1 MPETPPSTRSATSG
15 MAVLETHLEQLAKPL
30 RYASRQQ
37 FAHLARLRDLEV
49 YVQHHVQALQAASPP
64 PALAPLLQQ
73 LLQAVKGVDAL
84 PLSEKQERIQ
94 RAEALLVQM
103 RSVATSQ
110 GGNPSPAGESRR
122 GEARQAVEKPM
133 EDAVRPPPAQPP
145 PARGRSSVASPAAEP
160 VASADPCAQLVQF
173 LRGVGPKRAALLAR
187 MELHTV
193 HDLLWCL
200 PTRYED
206 RRQLTPLGRLQWGKR
221 ETFCGTVMS
230 LQAQPVKRGKPFV
243 ALLLQDNSGALI
255 CKWFQARTAYLQE
268 RFPVGTHV
276 VGSGL
281 VTLNGYTGARE
292 VVHPDLEVLDADDAE
307 QVHFGR
313 VVPIYPLTAGLHQ
326 KGMRSLMKMVVDT
339 YIPQIEE
346 TLPEALRR
354 AHHLPGLAEA
364 LRQVHFPDDHAD
376 VLRFTGQETP
386 FHERLV
392 FEEFFLL
399 ELGLALR
406 HRAAQREPRAVPY
419 AQPNHLG
426 EALIQQLPFHL
437 TAAQHRVL
445 FEVLEDMQRPYPMNR
460 LIQGDVGSGKT
471 VVALLAM
478 LMAVSN
484 GFQAALMAPTEILA
498 EQHLGTLRR
507 LLAPLE
513 LEVELLTSAVK
524 GKSRQLLLER
534 IAQGTVPVLVGTHA
548 LLYDEVQFHQLGM
561 IVVDEQHR
569 FGVLQRA
576 SLRRKGLTP
585 DVLVMT
591 ATPIPRTLAMTLYGD
606 LDHSLLDEMPPG
618 RHPVRTTVLGE
629 GRREQAYDTVR
640 REVKKRHQAYIVY
653 PLIDES
659 ESLDLGAA
667 VAMAQHLQQDIF
679 PDYRVGLLH
688 GRLPS
693 DDKDGMMQAFVAGEL
708 DILVSTTVIEVGVDV
723 PNATVML
730 IENAEHF
737 GLAQLH
743 QLRGR
748 VGRGEA
754 QAYCVLLTGP
764 ALSKEG
770 RQRLRVMQDSTDG
783 FYVAEQDLQI
793 RGPGELLGTKQ
804 SGLPE
809 LRVGNVLHH
818 ATCLEQARHAAF
830 ELLQADPTL
839 TDPEHQALAA
849 AAQVRWGGRLE
860 LAAIG

>member
-1 MPETPPSTRSATSG
+1 
-15 MAVLETHLEQLAKPL
+15 VLQTHLDHLERPL
-30 RYASRQQ
+30 RYATRQN
-37 FAHLARLRDLEV
+37 FAHLAKLRDLEA
-49 YVQHHVQALQAASPP
+49 YVQHHVQALQASPLP
-64 PALAPLLQQ
+64 PGLLPLLQQ
-73 LLQAVKGVDAL
+73 LLQAVQDVDAL
-84 PLSEKQERIQ
+84 PLPQKQERVRQ
-94 RAEALLVQM
+94 AEQLLAQM
-103 RSVATSQ
+103 RTRTSHDTEL
-110 GGNPSPAGESRR
+110 SPATAAVQAPVQATTRPVVQES
-122 GEARQAVEKPM
+122 K
-133 EDAVRPPPAQPP
+133 DK
-145 PARGRSSVASPAAEP
+145 S
-160 VASADPCAQLVQF
+160 DPCAQSVQF
-173 LRGVGPKRAALLAR
+173 LRGVGPRRAALLAK
-187 MELHTV
+187 MSFYTV

-200 PTRYED
+200 PMRYED
-206 RRQLTPLGRLQWGKR
+206 RRQLTPLGLLRWGKR
-221 ETFCGTVMS
+221 ETFCGTVTT
-230 LQAQPVKRGKPFV
+230 LQTQPSKRGKPFV
-243 ALLLQDNSGALI
+243 ALLLQDDSGALI
-255 CKWFQARTAYLQE
+255 CKWFQTRSTYLQE
-268 RFPVGTHV
+268 RFPVGTRV
-276 VGSGL
+276 VGSGM

-292 VVHPDLEVLDADDAE
+292 VVHPDLEVLDADDTE

-326 KGMRSLMKMVVDT
+326 KAMRSLMKQVVDT
-339 YIPQIEE
+339 YVPQVQE
-346 TLPEALRR
+346 TLPEELRR

-364 LRQVHFPDDHAD
+364 LRQVHFPNDSAD
-376 VLRFTGQETP
+376 LLRFNSQQTP

-406 HRAAQREPRAVPY
+406 HRAVQREPRAAPY
-419 AQPNHLG
+419 TQPNHLG
-426 EALIQQLPFHL
+426 EALLQHLPFSL
-437 TAAQHRVL
+437 TAAQHRVV
-445 FEVLEDMQRPYPMNR
+445 FEILEDMQRPCPMNR

-471 VVALLAM
+471 VVALLTM

-498 EQHLGTLRR
+498 EQHLTTLRA
-507 LLAPLE
+507 LLRPLA
-513 LEVELLTSAVK
+513 LEVALLTSTVK
-524 GKSRQLLLER
+524 GKNRQQLLER
-534 IAQGTVPVLVGTHA
+534 IAQGEVPLLVGTHA
-548 LLYDEVQFHQLGM
+548 LLYDEVQFHRLGM

-606 LDHSLLDEMPPG
+606 LDLSVIDEMPPD
-618 RHPVRTTVLGE
+618 RRPVRTTVMSE
-629 GRREQAYDTVR
+629 ARREQAYEIVR
-640 REVKKRHQAYIVY
+640 REVKQQQQAYIVY
-653 PLIDES
+653 PLIEES

-667 VAMAQHLQQDIF
+667 VAMAQHLQHDIF
-679 PDYRVGLLH
+679 PEFRVGLLH

-693 DDKDGMMQAFVAGEL
+693 EEKDAIMQAFVQGEL

-723 PNATVML
+723 ANATVML
-730 IENAEHF
+730 VENAEHF

-748 VGRGEA
+748 VGRGKA

-764 ALSKEG
+764 ALSKES

-783 FYVAEQDLQI
+783 FFVAEQDLQI

-809 LRVGNVLHH
+809 LRVGNLLHH
-818 ATCLEQARHAAF
+818 TTCLEQARRAAF
-830 ELLQADPTL
+830 ELLKEDPAL
-839 TDPEHQALAA
+839 TQPEHQALAA

>member
-1 MPETPPSTRSATSG
+1 MPDTGASESESTRAA
-15 MAVLETHLEQLAKPL
+15 AVLQTHLDHLERPL
-30 RYASRQQ
+30 RYATRQN
-37 FAHLARLRDLEV
+37 FAHLAKLRDLEA
-49 YVQHHVQALQAASPP
+49 YVQHHVQALQASPLP
-64 PALAPLLQQ
+64 PGLLPLLQQ
-73 LLQAVKGVDAL
+73 LLQAVQDVDAL
-84 PLSEKQERIQ
+84 PLPQKQERVRQ
-94 RAEALLVQM
+94 AEQLLAQM
-103 RSVATSQ
+103 RASTSHDTE
-110 GGNPSPAGESRR
+110 PSPATAASQAPVQATTHPVVQES
-122 GEARQAVEKPM
+122 K
-133 EDAVRPPPAQPP
+133 DT
-145 PARGRSSVASPAAEP
+145 S
-160 VASADPCAQLVQF
+160 DPCAQSVQF
-173 LRGVGPKRAALLAR
+173 LRGVGPRRAALLAK
-187 MELHTV
+187 MSLHTV

-200 PTRYED
+200 PMRYED
-206 RRQLTPLGRLQWGKR
+206 RRQLTPLGLLRWGKR
-221 ETFCGTVMS
+221 ETFCGRVTT
-230 LQAQPVKRGKPFV
+230 LQTQPSKRGKPFV
-243 ALLLQDNSGALI
+243 ALLLQDDSGVLI
-255 CKWFQARTAYLQE
+255 CKWFQTRSTYLQE
-268 RFPVGTHV
+268 RFPVGTRV
-276 VGSGL
+276 VGSGI

-292 VVHPDLEVLDADDAE
+292 VVHPDLEVLDNDDAE

-326 KGMRSLMKMVVDT
+326 KTMRVLMKMVVDT
-339 YIPQIEE
+339 YIPQVQE
-346 TLPEALRR
+346 TLPEALRH
-354 AHHLPGLAEA
+354 AHHLPSLPEA
-364 LRQVHFPDDHAD
+364 LRQVHFPDERAD
-376 VLRFTGQETP
+376 LLHFNGQQTP

-406 HRAAQREPRAVPY
+406 HRAVQREPRAVPY
-419 AQPNHLG
+419 TQPNYLG
-426 EALIQQLPFHL
+426 EALLQHLPFSL

-445 FEVLEDMQRPYPMNR
+445 FEILDDMQHPFPMNR

-471 VVALLAM
+471 VVALLTM

-484 GFQAALMAPTEILA
+484 GFQAAIMAPTEILA
-498 EQHLGTLRR
+498 EQHLATLRDMLR
-507 LLAPLE
+507 PLD
-513 LEVELLTSAVK
+513 LEVALLTSTVK
-524 GKSRQLLLER
+524 GKSRQQLLER
-534 IAQGTVPVLVGTHA
+534 IAQGEVPVLVGTHA
-548 LLYDEVQFHQLGM
+548 LLYDEVQFHRLGM

-606 LDHSLLDEMPPG
+606 LDLSVIDEMPPD
-618 RHPVRTTVLGE
+618 RRPVRTTVMSE
-629 GRREQAYDTVR
+629 ARREQAYDIVR
-640 REVKKRHQAYIVY
+640 REVKKKHQAYIVY
-653 PLIDES
+653 PLIEAS

-667 VAMAQHLQQDIF
+667 VAMAKHLQHDIF
-679 PDYRVGLLH
+679 PEWRVGLLH

-693 DDKDGMMQAFVAGEL
+693 EEKDAMMQAFVQGEL

-723 PNATVML
+723 ANATVMV

-748 VGRGEA
+748 VGRGQA

-783 FYVAEQDLQI
+783 FFVAEQDLQI

-809 LRVGNVLHH
+809 LRVGNILHH
-818 ATCLEQARHAAF
+818 TTCLEQARRAAF
-830 ELLQADPTL
+830 ELLKEDPAL
-839 TDPEHQALAA
+839 TQPEHQALAA

>member
-1 MPETPPSTRSATSG
+1 MPDTGASESESTRAA
-15 MAVLETHLEQLAKPL
+15 AVLQTHLDHLERPL
-30 RYASRQQ
+30 RYATRQN
-37 FAHLARLRDLEV
+37 FAHLAKLRDLEA
-49 YVQHHVQALQAASPP
+49 YVQHHVQALQASPLP
-64 PALAPLLQQ
+64 PGLLPLLQQ
-73 LLQAVKGVDAL
+73 LLQAVQDVDAL
-84 PLSEKQERIQ
+84 PLPQKQARVRQ
-94 RAEALLVQM
+94 AEQLLAQM
-103 RSVATSQ
+103 RASTSHDTE
-110 GGNPSPAGESRR
+110 PSPATAASQAPVQATTHPVVQES
-122 GEARQAVEKPM
+122 K
-133 EDAVRPPPAQPP
+133 DT
-145 PARGRSSVASPAAEP
+145 S
-160 VASADPCAQLVQF
+160 DPCAQPVQF
-173 LRGVGPKRAALLAR
+173 LRGVGPRRAALLAK
-187 MELHTV
+187 MSLHTV

-200 PTRYED
+200 PMRYED
-206 RRQLTPLGRLQWGKR
+206 RRQLTPLGLLRWGKR
-221 ETFCGTVMS
+221 ETFCGRVTT
-230 LQAQPVKRGKPFV
+230 LQTQPSKRGKPFV
-243 ALLLQDNSGALI
+243 ALLLQDDSGALI
-255 CKWFQARTAYLQE
+255 CKWFQTRSTYLQE
-268 RFPVGTHV
+268 RFPVGTRV
-276 VGSGL
+276 VGSGM

-292 VVHPDLEVLDADDAE
+292 VVHPDLEVLDADDTE

-326 KGMRSLMKMVVDT
+326 KAMRSLMKQVVDT
-339 YIPQIEE
+339 YVPQVQE
-346 TLPEALRR
+346 TLPEELRR

-364 LRQVHFPDDHAD
+364 LQQMHFPDDSAD
-376 VLRFTGQETP
+376 LLRFNSQQTP

-406 HRAAQREPRAVPY
+406 HRAVQRELRAVPY
-419 AQPNHLG
+419 TQPNHLG
-426 EALIQQLPFHL
+426 EALLQHLPFSL

-445 FEVLEDMQRPYPMNR
+445 FEILDDMQRPCPMNR

-471 VVALLAM
+471 VVALLTM

-484 GFQAALMAPTEILA
+484 GFQAAIMAPTEILA
-498 EQHLGTLRR
+498 EQHLATLRDMLR
-507 LLAPLE
+507 PLD
-513 LEVELLTSAVK
+513 LEVALLTSTVK
-524 GKSRQLLLER
+524 GKSRQQLLER
-534 IAQGTVPVLVGTHA
+534 IAQGEVPVLVGTHA
-548 LLYDEVQFHQLGM
+548 LLYDEVQFHRLGM

-606 LDHSLLDEMPPG
+606 LDISVIDEMPPD
-618 RHPVRTTVLGE
+618 RRPVRTTVMGE
-629 GRREQAYDTVR
+629 ARREQAYAIIR
-640 REVKKRHQAYIVY
+640 REVKQQHQAYIVY
-653 PLIDES
+653 PLIEES

-667 VAMAQHLQQDIF
+667 VAMAQHLQHDIF
-679 PDYRVGLLH
+679 PEFRVGLLH

-693 DDKDGMMQAFVAGEL
+693 EEKDAMMQAFVQGEI
-708 DILVSTTVIEVGVDV
+708 DVLVSTTVIEVGVDV
-723 PNATVML
+723 ANATVML
-730 IENAEHF
+730 VENAEHF

-748 VGRGEA
+748 VGRGKA

-783 FYVAEQDLQI
+783 FFVAEQDLQI

-809 LRVGNVLHH
+809 LRVGNILHH
-818 ATCLEQARHAAF
+818 TTCLEQARRAAF
-830 ELLQADPTL
+830 ELLKDDPAL
-839 TDPEHQALAA
+839 TQPEHQALAA

>member
-1 MPETPPSTRSATSG
+1 MPDTGASESESTRAA
-15 MAVLETHLEQLAKPL
+15 AVLQTHLDHLERPL
-30 RYASRQQ
+30 RYATRQN
-37 FAHLARLRDLEV
+37 FAHLAKLRDLEA
-49 YVQHHVQALQAASPP
+49 YVQHHVQALQASPLP
-64 PALAPLLQQ
+64 PGLLPLLQQ
-73 LLQAVKGVDAL
+73 LLQAVQDVDAL
-84 PLSEKQERIQ
+84 PLPQKQERVRQ
-94 RAEALLVQM
+94 AEQLLAQM
-103 RSVATSQ
+103 RASTSHDTA
-110 GGNPSPAGESRR
+110 PSPATAASQAPVQATTHPVVQES
-122 GEARQAVEKPM
+122 K
-133 EDAVRPPPAQPP
+133 DT
-145 PARGRSSVASPAAEP
+145 S
-160 VASADPCAQLVQF
+160 DPCAQPVQF
-173 LRGVGPKRAALLAR
+173 LRGVGPRRAALLAK
-187 MELHTV
+187 MSLHTV

-200 PTRYED
+200 PMRYED
-206 RRQLTPLGRLQWGKR
+206 RRQLTPLGLLRWGKR
-221 ETFCGTVMS
+221 ETFCGRVTT
-230 LQAQPVKRGKPFV
+230 LQTQPSKRGKPFV
-243 ALLLQDNSGALI
+243 ALLLQDDSGVLI
-255 CKWFQARTAYLQE
+255 CKWFQTRSTYLQE
-268 RFPVGTHV
+268 RFPVGTRV
-276 VGSGL
+276 VGSGM

-292 VVHPDLEVLDADDAE
+292 VVHPDLEVLDADDTE

-326 KGMRSLMKMVVDT
+326 KAMRSLMKQVVDT
-339 YIPQIEE
+339 YVPQVQE
-346 TLPEALRR
+346 TLPEELRR

-364 LRQVHFPDDHAD
+364 LQQMHFPDDSAD
-376 VLRFTGQETP
+376 LLRFNSQQTP

-406 HRAAQREPRAVPY
+406 HRAVQRELRAVPY
-419 AQPNHLG
+419 TQPNHLG
-426 EALIQQLPFHL
+426 EALLQHLPFSL

-445 FEVLEDMQRPYPMNR
+445 FEILDDMQRPCPMNR

-471 VVALLAM
+471 VVALLTM

-484 GFQAALMAPTEILA
+484 GFQAAIMAPTEILA
-498 EQHLGTLRR
+498 EQHLATLRDMLR
-507 LLAPLE
+507 PLD
-513 LEVELLTSAVK
+513 LEVALLTSTVK
-524 GKSRQLLLER
+524 GKSRQQLLER
-534 IAQGTVPVLVGTHA
+534 IAQGEVPVLVGTHA
-548 LLYDEVQFHQLGM
+548 LLYDEVQFHRLGM

-606 LDHSLLDEMPPG
+606 LDISVIDEMPPD
-618 RHPVRTTVLGE
+618 RRPVRTTVMGE
-629 GRREQAYDTVR
+629 ARREQAYAIVR
-640 REVKKRHQAYIVY
+640 REVKQQHQAYIVY
-653 PLIDES
+653 PLIEES

-667 VAMAQHLQQDIF
+667 VAMAQHLQHDIF
-679 PDYRVGLLH
+679 PEFRVGLLH

-693 DDKDGMMQAFVAGEL
+693 EEKDAMMQAFVQGEI
-708 DILVSTTVIEVGVDV
+708 DVLVSTTVIEVGVDV
-723 PNATVML
+723 ANATVML
-730 IENAEHF
+730 VENAEHF

-748 VGRGEA
+748 VGRGKA

-783 FYVAEQDLQI
+783 FFVAEQDLQI

-809 LRVGNVLHH
+809 LRVGNILHH
-818 ATCLEQARHAAF
+818 TTCLEQARRAAF
-830 ELLQADPTL
+830 ELLKDDPAL
-839 TDPEHQALAA
+839 TQPEHQALAA